1 MKVSNEDFFSKCD
14 QIRSFLRIW
23 SHLLRK
29 FLMENFTLCAVYKID
44 MTGAVSTLW
53 GVWRVIFFGQNKG
66 EEKVYMK
73 TKTY

>member
-1 MKVSNEDFFSKCD
+1 MKFSIEDFFSKCD
-14 QIRSFLRIW
+14 QIRN
-23 SHLLRK
+23 LLSK

-66 EEKVYMK
+66 EKKVYMK